1 VVPRLNF
8 LPPEQQAYADRD
20 TPLLIGFGQT
30 ISAPHMVAIMN
41 EALKLEVGNKVLEIG
56 SGSGWLAAIM
66 AELVTSVDEPRSE
79 WGHIYSIE
87 IIPELVEMAKKNVRN
102 AGYNDRVTV
111 INADGSKGY
120 PQKAPYDRIVVNAA
134 APDLP
139 QPLLDQLKNGGKMI
153 IPLGKASLFQSLM
166 LVTKEADGTIKREHL
181 GGVSFVPL
189 TGEFGQKA

>member
-1 VVPRLNF
+1 MPL
-8 LPPEQQAYADRD
+8 EQQAYTNYD
-20 TPLLIGFGQT
+20 TPLPIGFGQT

-66 AELVTSVDEPRSE
+66 AELVTSVDAPRSE
-79 WGHIYSIE
+79 WGHIYTIE
-87 IIPELVEMAKKNVRN
+87 IIPELAEMAKKNVRK

-134 APDLP
+134 APEFP
-139 QPLLDQLKNGGKMI
+139 QPLLDQLKIGGIMI

-166 LVTKEADGTIKREHL
+166 LVTKEPDGTVKRENL